1 MKKFLSLLF
10 AAALL
15 LTQGS
20 FVFAFDDMDEEDLYY
35 DSVMF
40 LADEGIVTGY
50 ADGTFGYDS
59 TINRAELLTI
69 IVKSIPAEEQ
79 PDNVQWLAYS
89 NENCFADV
97 TAGQW
102 YTQYVCFAK
111 AKGWVG
117 GYPDDTFK
125 PSQPV
130 NFVEALKISMS
141 AHGISFDVGTSP
153 WYKGLVE
160 SAGEKNLIPPSI
172 EAFDQKIT
180 RGEMC
185 DLIARIL
192 KYKSGELEK
201 WLGDK
206 ADCAV
211 TYLDILNGGQTCSAA
226 SDNLYGPLFVDWGE
240 SNVEVGADKV
250 TYSNEMFNI
259 ELDKSGEYLES
270 AISAGDLAGVLVDP
284 SDENYNLDGFS
295 EEESCA
301 IGNSADFNKAAKE
314 TTKLRAVKIP
324 VFENITLDDGSKF
337 TWSMAILA
345 TRNPISWDM
354 KGAQSYTA
362 CGTPDVAPFQ
372 VLANFPYQ
380 SLNQGAILWI
390 DSCPE
395 NGLTPEQVDHCVDV
409 KGAIMSQVN
418 PGLFDQ

>member
-1 MKKFLSLLF
+1 MKKFLALLF

-20 FVFAFDDMDEEDLYY
+20 FAFAFDDMDEEDLYY

-111 AKGWVG
+111 AEGWVG

-141 AHGISFDVGTSP
+141 AHGISFETGTSP

-284 SDENYNLDGFS
+284 SDKNYNLDGFS

-301 IGNSADFNKAAKE
+301 IGNSADFNKVAKE

-354 KGAQSYTA
+354 KGAQSYTV

-395 NGLTPEQVDHCVDV
+395 NGLTPEQVDYCVDMKFGIV
-409 KGAIMSQVN
+409 SQVN
-418 PGLFDQ
+418 PGLMGE

>member
-1 MKKFLSLLF
+1 MKKILVFLCLVGLM
-10 AAALL
+10 
-15 LTQGS
+15 LTGVVS
-20 FVFAFDDMDEEDLYY
+20 VFAFNDMDEEDLYY

-50 ADGTFGYDS
+50 ADGSFGYDL

-97 TAGQW
+97 TEGQW

-111 AKGWVG
+111 DKGWVG

-141 AHGISFDVGTSP
+141 AHKISFETGTSP

-160 SAGEKNLIPPSI
+160 AASEWNLIPPSI

-192 KYKSGELEK
+192 KYKSGELEE

-211 TYLDILNGGQTCSAA
+211 TYLDIVNGGQTCSAA
-226 SDNLYGPLFVDWGE
+226 SDNLYGPLFVDWKDA
-240 SNVEVGADKV
+240 GASVNGSKIS
-250 TYSNEMFNI
+250 YSNDMFSFEIDN
-259 ELDKSGEYLES
+259 DSTYLEQALGS
-270 AISAGDLAGVLVDP
+270 DDFKDVLIDP
-284 SDENYNLDGFS
+284 ADGNYNLDNFS
-295 EEESCA
+295 EDQSCA
-301 IGNSADFNKAAKE
+301 VGNSATFNEAVKK
-314 TTKLRAVKIP
+314 TKYLRAVKVP
-324 VFENITLDDGSKF
+324 VFENITLDDASKF
-337 TWSMAILA
+337 TWDMTILVS
-345 TRNPISWDM
+345 RNPISWDM
-354 KGAQSYTA
+354 NGAKTYNVCAGS
-362 CGTPDVAPFQ
+362 DVAPIYI
-372 VLANFPYQ
+372 LANYNYQ
-380 SLNQGAILWI
+380 ALNQGAIVWI

-395 NGLTPEQVDHCVDV
+395 KGLTSEQVDHCVDL
-409 KGAIMSQVN
+409 KFGIAGQIN
-418 PGLFDQ
+418 PGLIGE